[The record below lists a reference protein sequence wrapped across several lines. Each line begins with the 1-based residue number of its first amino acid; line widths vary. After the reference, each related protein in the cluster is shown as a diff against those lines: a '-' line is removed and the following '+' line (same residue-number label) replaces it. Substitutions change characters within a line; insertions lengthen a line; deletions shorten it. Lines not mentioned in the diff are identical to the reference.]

1 MENYDEILETLNT
14 QQKQLETQFA
24 KLQGAIE
31 IVTSMKEESLKD
43 NKESDSYTDNYK
55 KAKAKSK

>member
-1 MENYDEILETLNT
+1 MKNYDEILETLNA

-24 KLQGAIE
+24 KVQGAIE
-31 IVTSMKEESLKD
+31 IVTSMKESELD
-43 NKESDSYTDNYK
+43 NEKETKSYNDNYK